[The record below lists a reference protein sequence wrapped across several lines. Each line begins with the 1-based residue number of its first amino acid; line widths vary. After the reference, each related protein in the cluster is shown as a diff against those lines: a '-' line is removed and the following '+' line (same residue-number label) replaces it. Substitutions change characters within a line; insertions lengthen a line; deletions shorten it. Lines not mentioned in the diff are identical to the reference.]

1 MVLCSHYCKTSSL
14 PVIIHY
20 CIVVIALVVF
30 EATIRIFVRAQH
42 VTLIN
47 FIAVLVEKASELT
60 DGIRIYAEIIE
71 HFAVVVF
78 KNSFRTIWRC
88 KKRATCYFSIEFRVN
103 ALALNLIA
111 LIVLFLLKDCGI
123 IHLFRLLHKQSEVR
137 E

>member
-14 PVIIHY
+14 LVIIHY

-30 EATIRIFVRAQH
+30 EATVRIFVRAQH

-71 HFAVVVF
+71 HFVVVVF

-103 ALALNLIA
+103 ALAFEFNCSHCF
-111 LIVLFLLKDCGI
+111 VSFK
-123 IHLFRLLHKQSEVR
+123 RLWNHSSISSTP
-137 E
+137 